1 MNDIY
6 DNEGLDW
13 DGLDG
18 DPMEDYPLDMENE
31 SIVAPEEN
39 AETEAMAEDARF
51 LHSSNEDEYLTCVR
65 MAARGNQYSGE
76 VVEGCSGPILVEKY
90 KRLVNDTIVKF
101 RVPVDQHG
109 YVARQFLTGK
119 IANLVLHLAT
129 RSPGKVLL
137 KENVFHIVDA
147 SVKESTQKL
156 ISFGEKYLRAAA
168 LQIELTEVLGDINK
182 LSQIGENGKKG
193 IPLPVSAPKPRR
205 APAPS
210 PRDKFNPRVG
220 NGVAKATAAAA
231 ASRDPFQYL
240 GRGHLSAYPTDRCRL
255 LWVRNW
261 DRAKMD
267 KLRKSGCCLICE
279 QKGHIVKNCTLR
291 DVLFAR
297 GKFCFRPEWK

>member
-1 MNDIY
+1 MQDIY
-6 DNEGLDW
+6 NNEGLDW

-39 AETEAMAEDARF
+39 AETEAMVEDPRF

-76 VVEGCSGPILVEKY
+76 VVEGCSGPEMVEKY

-137 KENVFHIVDA
+137 KENIFHIVDA

-168 LQIELTEVLGDINK
+168 LQIELTEVLQDIST
-182 LSQIGENGKKG
+182 LSLVGENGRKG
-193 IPLPVSAPKPRR
+193 IPLPVSSPQPRC
-205 APAPS
+205 APAPCARAKVIPCAS
-210 PRDKFNPRVG
+210 R
-220 NGVAKATAAAA
+220 GVVKATAAAVMNH
-231 ASRDPFQYL
+231 DPFRL
-240 GRGHLSAYPTDRCRL
+240 FGKRNVSASPSDRCKT
-255 LWVRNW
+255 LWVRGW
-261 DRAKMD
+261 DNKKMD
-267 KLRKSGCCLICE
+267 KLRKAGRCLICG
-279 QKGHIVKNCTLR
+279 QKGHIVKDCDKR
-291 DVLFAR
+291 QDLFNK
-297 GKFCFRPEWK
+297 GLFCFRPNF